1 MGFERFGI
9 VNYTKETKVADFV
22 KYLDE
27 GKVMGTQCTKCKTKY
42 FPPRADCT
50 VCLSSSFE
58 WIEMTGKGKL
68 ITFVTV
74 NYGPVG
80 FEDKAPYTL
89 GIVDF
94 GGSLQALAPLGNDI
108 KKGNVSIGMNLEIKP
123 IPLPGGRLSY
133 EFSAG
138 K

>member
-1 MGFERFGI
+1 
-9 VNYTKETKVADFV
+9 
-22 KYLDE
+22 
-27 GKVMGTQCTKCKTKY
+27 
-42 FPPRADCT
+42 
-50 VCLSSSFE
+50 
-58 WIEMTGKGKL
+58 MTGKGKL